1 VKPVVRS
8 SLVSHTWLVLGS
20 ALFLFVGWRFNV
32 ALAAWLAPLFLI
44 RYFRD
49 RPRWYAALPAVPLLA
64 LASYAQLAGGWD
76 LDTWMYPVFSL
87 LRPVALFVGLF
98 ADRALHRRLPRWA
111 STLVYPAVSL
121 AVDYAVSFTPLGT
134 TMAVSAT
141 QFGLP
146 AIAQLAS
153 LTGIWGIGFLAGWT
167 ASVANLAWEERGSFT
182 RARRTIAAWACC
194 FAAVLAFG
202 SARAWLTRPGSPT
215 VRVAGVTIEH
225 VRDYWDWIDASTPR
239 VTVAA
244 HAAELAALQDALFE
258 RSAAAVAGGAK
269 IIVWSEGNAVV
280 TPEGRDAFA
289 SRASAFARDHG
300 VYLAAAVLE
309 LSYDSML
316 SDNKVVMFAP
326 DGSTAFTYVKTMSWY
341 PTGSDGILRTV
352 ETPYGTIGAAV
363 CFDMDFPYF
372 VGKLARMKA
381 DIVLVPSFDSERI
394 RPFHTE
400 VGLFRAVEG
409 GYSVVRQVST
419 GTSMAVD
426 AVGRVLARQDHFT
439 TADRLMFAD
448 VPTRGTWT
456 LYGALG
462 DWFAWLASALA
473 LALFVLA
480 CAVRRHLVPGTR
492 GGIGSSD
499 GRGLPPAPV

>member
-1 VKPVVRS
+1 MKPAARS
-8 SLVSHTWLVLGS
+8 SLVAHLWLLLGS
-20 ALFLFVGWRFNV
+20 AFFMFVGWRFNV

-64 LASYAQLAGGWD
+64 LASYVQLSGGWD

-87 LRPVALFVGLF
+87 LRPAAFLAGLF

-121 AVDYAVSFTPLGT
+121 VVDYAVGFTPLGT
-134 TMAVSAT
+134 IMAAAAT

-146 AIAQLAS
+146 AVAQLAS
-153 LTGIWGIGFLAGWT
+153 NTGIWGIGFLTGWT
-167 ASVANLAWEERGSFT
+167 AAVGNLAWEERASFA
-182 RARRTIAAWACC
+182 RARKVVAAWGCC

-202 SARAWLTRPGSPT
+202 SARAWLARSESPT
-215 VRVAGVTIEH
+215 VRVAGVTVEH
-225 VRDYWDWIDASTPR
+225 VRDYWNWIDASTPR
-239 VTVAA
+239 STVEA
-244 HAAELAALQDALFE
+244 HAAELAALENALFE
-258 RSAAAVAGGAK
+258 RSAAAAAGGAK

-289 SRASAFARDHG
+289 ARASAFAREHG

-309 LSYDSML
+309 LAYDSTL

-341 PTGSDGILRTV
+341 PTGSDGILRSV
-352 ETPYGTIGAAV
+352 DTPYGRIGAAV

-372 VGKLARMKA
+372 VRKFARMGA

-409 GYSVVRQVST
+409 GYSVVRQVSS
-419 GTSMAVD
+419 GESMAVD
-426 AVGRVLARQDHFT
+426 PEGRVLARQDHFT

-448 VPTRGTWT
+448 VPTRGVRT

-473 LALFVLA
+473 IALFVLA
-480 CAVRRHLVPGTR
+480 YAVRH
-492 GGIGSSD
+492 
-499 GRGLPPAPV
+499 PPVWHA

>member
-1 VKPVVRS
+1 MKPVVRA
-8 SLVSHTWLVLGS
+8 SLVSHLWLVLGS
-20 ALFLFVGWRFNV
+20 AFFVFVGWRFNV

-44 RYFRD
+44 RYVRD
-49 RPRWYAALPAVPLLA
+49 RTRWYAALPAVPLLA
-64 LASYAQLAGGWD
+64 LASYVQLAGGWD
-76 LDTWMYPVFSL
+76 LDAWMYPVFSL
-87 LRPVALFVGLF
+87 LRPAAFFAGLF

-121 AVDYAVSFTPLGT
+121 VVDYAVGFTPLGT
-134 TMAVSAT
+134 IMTSAAT
-141 QFGLP
+141 QLGLP
-146 AIAQLAS
+146 AVAQLAAV
-153 LTGIWGIGFLAGWT
+153 TGIWGIGFLAGWT
-167 ASVANLAWEERGSFT
+167 ASVANLAWEERASFS
-182 RARRTIAAWACC
+182 RARGIVAAWACC

-202 SARAWLTRPGSPT
+202 SARAWLARPGSPT

-225 VRDYWDWIDASTPR
+225 VRDYWNWIDASTPR
-239 VTVAA
+239 ATVEA
-244 HAAELAALQDALFE
+244 HAAELAALQDGLFE
-258 RSAAAVAGGAK
+258 RSAAAAAGGAK
-269 IIVWSEGNAVV
+269 VIVWSEGNAVV

-289 SRASAFARDHG
+289 ARASAFAREHG

-309 LSYDSML
+309 LAYGSTL

-352 ETPYGTIGAAV
+352 DTPYGRIGAAV

-372 VGKLARMKA
+372 ARTFSRMGA

-409 GYSVVRQVST
+409 GYSMVRQVSS
-419 GTSMAVD
+419 GESMAVD
-426 AVGRVLARQDHFT
+426 AAGRVLTRQNHFA

-448 VPTRGTWT
+448 VPTRGTRT

-462 DWFAWLASALA
+462 DWFAWLALALA

-480 CAVRRHLVPGTR
+480 YAPRRIT
-492 GGIGSSD
+492 
-499 GRGLPPAPV
+499 GRAPRLPAA